1 MVFMDWTTYNVL
13 FKSLFEK
20 TNTEDIAISED
31 NFNSYLARRYISF
44 MSPQMAVYINDVSNS
59 KKKMNIFEDSS
70 KSYDFFKSVLPKIES
85 PYIKYIKKST
95 TKKMEQTD
103 FKWEDVESIA
113 SLRELSTKEV
123 YEELLLLK
131 ELKML

>member
-1 MVFMDWTTYNVL
+1 MDWTTYNIL

-20 TNTEDIAISED
+20 TNTDDITINED
-31 NFNSYLARRYISF
+31 NFNSYLVRRYISF
-44 MSPQMAVYINDVSNS
+44 MSPEMAIYINDVSNS

-70 KSYDFFKSVLPKIES
+70 KSYDFFKGILPKIES

-103 FKWEDVESIA
+103 VKWEDVESIA
-113 SLRELSTKEV
+113 ALRELSTKEV
-123 YEELLLLK
+123 YEELLMLK